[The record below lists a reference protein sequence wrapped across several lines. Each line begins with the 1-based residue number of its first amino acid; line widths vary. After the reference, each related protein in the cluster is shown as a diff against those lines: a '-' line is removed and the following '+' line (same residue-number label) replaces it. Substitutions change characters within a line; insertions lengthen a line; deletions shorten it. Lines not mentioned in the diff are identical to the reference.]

1 MRARLASWFIGLT
14 RQKKA
19 FILISADI
27 FFAVFAL
34 WAALSLRWGWLYIPK
49 GNEWYLFAAA
59 PAIAVPIFVR
69 LGLYRAIIRYI
80 EVRALWAIIQ
90 ATTLYALVFAFVL
103 YESGIKGVPRTV
115 LPLNWLNMMLLVG
128 GSRFFARWWLGEVY
142 LNLVGGRAVKNHSKK
157 NVVIYGAGNAGAQ
170 LASALGYGSEFKPVA
185 FIDDDVSLHK
195 QKVNGLRIYP
205 LSSLRFLIEKYQVS
219 DVLLAMPSANR
230 ARKSEIIHSLEPFA
244 VHVMSMPGLSD
255 IAQGRVTVDALQE
268 VDIADLLGR
277 DAVVPDQSLLN
288 ANIAGKVV
296 MVTGAGGSIGAELCR
311 QIIRLRPKTLILF
324 EISEFALYAIE
335 KELQHLLTKLC
346 VNSQLVSSI
355 RAIPDDIKNTQEI
368 TLIPV
373 LGSVVNGGRVEKVC
387 KTFKVQ
393 TIYHAAAYKHVP
405 MVERN
410 PGEAVWNNIF
420 GTFHTAQAAIKS
432 GVETFVLIST
442 DKAVRPTNTMG
453 ATKRFAELILQALS
467 LNAVNSFHDCMNAG
481 VAAETRFTMVR
492 FGNVLGSSGSV
503 VPLFKEQ
510 IARGGPVTV
519 TDERIIR
526 YFMTIPEASQLVI
539 QAGAM
544 GQGGDVFVLDMGK
557 PIRIVDLA
565 KRMIHLSG
573 LQIKDAEHP
582 DGDIEIS
589 FTGLRP
595 GEKLYEELLIGDN
608 VSKTGHAR
616 IMRAQEQVIP
626 WAELEKMLAVL
637 EQATKDDDFERV
649 RLILAGAVTG
659 FIPQCEIEDLLWK
672 EDRRLVSG

>member
-1 MRARLASWFIGLT
+1 MRSHTRTWFILLP

-19 FILISADI
+19 FILISADV
-27 FFAVFAL
+27 FFAIFAL
-34 WAALSLRWGWLYIPK
+34 WAALSLRWGELYIPK
-49 GNEWYLFAAA
+49 SGEWYLFAAA
-59 PAIAVPIFVR
+59 PVIAVPIFIKM
-69 LGLYRAIIRYI
+69 GLYRAIIRYI
-80 EVRALWAIIQ
+80 EVRALWTIIQ

-128 GSRFFARWWLGEVY
+128 SSRFFARWWLGELY
-142 LNLVGGRAVKNHSKK
+142 LNLGGGRGVKSHSKK
-157 NVVIYGAGNAGAQ
+157 NVVIYGAGNAGVQ
-170 LASALGYGSEFKPVA
+170 LASALGYGREFRPIA
-185 FIDDDVSLHK
+185 FIDDDVLLQK

-205 LSSLRFLIEKYQVS
+205 LSSLRYLIERHQVS
-219 DVLLAMPSANR
+219 DILLAMPSANR
-230 ARKSEIIHSLEPFA
+230 ARKSEIIRLLEPFA

-255 IAQGRVTVDALQE
+255 IAQGKVTVDALQE

-277 DAVVPDQSLLN
+277 DAVAPDQSLLH

-296 MVTGAGGSIGAELCR
+296 MVTGAGGSIGSELCR
-311 QIIRLRPKTLILF
+311 QIIRLQPNSLILF

-335 KELQHLLTKLC
+335 KELQHLLTKRRAG
-346 VNSQLVSSI
+346 SQLADGI
-355 RAIPDDIKNTQEI
+355 PAIHGDINNAEEI
-368 TLIPV
+368 KLIPV
-373 LGSVVNGGRVEKVC
+373 LGSVTNAKRCEKIC
-387 KTFKVQ
+387 NTFKVQ

-420 GTFHTAQAAIKS
+420 GTLHVAQAAIKAD
-432 GVETFVLIST
+432 VETFVLIST

-467 LNAVNSFHDCMNAG
+467 LNAVNNLR
-481 VAAETRFTMVR
+481 TRFTMVR

-544 GQGGDVFVLDMGK
+544 GHGGDVFVLDMGE

-573 LQIKDAEHP
+573 LEIKDAEHP

-589 FTGLRP
+589 YTGLRP

-608 VSKTGHAR
+608 VSNTDHAR
-616 IMRAQEQVIP
+616 IMRAQELVIP
-626 WAELEKMLAVL
+626 WAELEKMLATL
-637 EQATKDDDFERV
+637 EQATEDDDFERV
-649 RLILAGAVTG
+649 RGVLADAVTG
-659 FIPQCEIEDLLWK
+659 FIPQCEIEDVLWK
-672 EDRRLVSG
+672 EDRRLVNG

>member
-1 MRARLASWFIGLT
+1 MRSHTRTWFILLP

-19 FILISADI
+19 FILISADV
-27 FFAVFAL
+27 FFAIFAL
-34 WAALSLRWGWLYIPK
+34 WAALSLRWGELYIPK
-49 GNEWYLFAAA
+49 SGEWYLFAAA
-59 PAIAVPIFVR
+59 PVIAVPIFIKM
-69 LGLYRAIIRYI
+69 GLYRAIIRYI
-80 EVRALWAIIQ
+80 EVRALWTIIQ

-128 GSRFFARWWLGEVY
+128 SSRFFARWWLGELY
-142 LNLVGGRAVKNHSKK
+142 LNLGGGRGVKSHSKK
-157 NVVIYGAGNAGAQ
+157 NVVIYGAGNAGVQ
-170 LASALGYGSEFKPVA
+170 LASALGYGREFRPIA
-185 FIDDDVSLHK
+185 FIDDDVLLQK

-205 LSSLRFLIEKYQVS
+205 LSSLRYLIERHQVS
-219 DVLLAMPSANR
+219 DILLAMPSANR
-230 ARKSEIIHSLEPFA
+230 ARKSEIIRLLEPFA

-255 IAQGRVTVDALQE
+255 IAQGKVTVDALQE

-277 DAVVPDQSLLN
+277 DAVAPDQSLLH

-296 MVTGAGGSIGAELCR
+296 MVTGAGGSIGSELCR
-311 QIIRLRPKTLILF
+311 QIIRLQPNSLILF

-335 KELQHLLTKLC
+335 KELQHLLTKRR
-346 VNSQLVSSI
+346 VGSQLADGI
-355 RAIPDDIKNTQEI
+355 PAIPGDINNAEEI
-368 TLIPV
+368 KLIPV
-373 LGSVVNGGRVEKVC
+373 LGSVTNAKRCEKIC
-387 KTFKVQ
+387 NTFKVQ

-420 GTFHTAQAAIKS
+420 GTLHVAQAAIKAD
-432 GVETFVLIST
+432 VETFVLIST

-467 LNAVNSFHDCMNAG
+467 LNAVNNLR
-481 VAAETRFTMVR
+481 TRFTMVR

-544 GQGGDVFVLDMGK
+544 GHGGDVFVLDMGE

-573 LQIKDAEHP
+573 LEIKDAEHP

-589 FTGLRP
+589 YTGLRP

-608 VSKTGHAR
+608 VSKTDHAR
-616 IMRAQEQVIP
+616 IMRAQELVIP
-626 WAELEKMLAVL
+626 WAELEKMLATL
-637 EQATKDDDFERV
+637 EQATEDDDFERV
-649 RLILAGAVTG
+649 RGVLADAVTG
-659 FIPQCEIEDLLWK
+659 FIPQCEIEDVLWK
-672 EDRRLVSG
+672 EDRRLVNG

>member
-1 MRARLASWFIGLT
+1 MRSHTRTWFILLP

-19 FILISADI
+19 FILISADV
-27 FFAVFAL
+27 FFAIFAL
-34 WAALSLRWGWLYIPK
+34 WAALSLRWGELYIPK
-49 GNEWYLFAAA
+49 SGEWYLFAAA
-59 PAIAVPIFVR
+59 PVIAVPIFIKM
-69 LGLYRAIIRYI
+69 GLYRAIIRYI
-80 EVRALWAIIQ
+80 EVRALWTIIQ

-128 GSRFFARWWLGEVY
+128 SSRFFARWWLGELY
-142 LNLVGGRAVKNHSKK
+142 LNLGGGRGVKSHSKK
-157 NVVIYGAGNAGAQ
+157 NVVIYGAGNAGVQ
-170 LASALGYGSEFKPVA
+170 LASALGYGREFRPIA
-185 FIDDDVSLHK
+185 FIDDDVLLQK

-205 LSSLRFLIEKYQVS
+205 LSSLRYLIERHQVS
-219 DVLLAMPSANR
+219 DILLAMPSANR
-230 ARKSEIIHSLEPFA
+230 ARKSEIIRLLEPFA

-255 IAQGRVTVDALQE
+255 IAQGKVTVDALQE

-277 DAVVPDQSLLN
+277 DAVAPDQSLLH

-296 MVTGAGGSIGAELCR
+296 MVTGAGGSIGSELCR
-311 QIIRLRPKTLILF
+311 QIIRLQPNSLILF

-335 KELQHLLTKLC
+335 KELQHLLTKRRAG
-346 VNSQLVSSI
+346 SQLADGI
-355 RAIPDDIKNTQEI
+355 PAIHGDINNAEEI
-368 TLIPV
+368 KLIPV
-373 LGSVVNGGRVEKVC
+373 LGSVTNAKRCEKIC
-387 KTFKVQ
+387 NTFKVQ

-420 GTFHTAQAAIKS
+420 GTLHVAQAAIKAD
-432 GVETFVLIST
+432 VETFVLIST

-467 LNAVNSFHDCMNAG
+467 LNAVNNLR
-481 VAAETRFTMVR
+481 TRFTMVR

-544 GQGGDVFVLDMGK
+544 GHGGDVFVLDMGE

-573 LQIKDAEHP
+573 LEIKDAEHP

-589 FTGLRP
+589 YTGLRP

-608 VSKTGHAR
+608 VSKTDHAR
-616 IMRAQEQVIP
+616 IMRAQELVIP
-626 WAELEKMLAVL
+626 WAELEKMLATL
-637 EQATKDDDFERV
+637 EQATEDDDFERV
-649 RLILAGAVTG
+649 RGVLADAVTG
-659 FIPQCEIEDLLWK
+659 FIPQCEIEDVLWK
-672 EDRRLVSG
+672 EDRRLVNG

>member
-1 MRARLASWFIGLT
+1 MRSHTRTWFILLP

-19 FILISADI
+19 FILISADV
-27 FFAVFAL
+27 FFAIFAL
-34 WAALSLRWGWLYIPK
+34 WAALSLRWGELYIPK
-49 GNEWYLFAAA
+49 SGEWYLFAAA
-59 PAIAVPIFVR
+59 PVIAVPIFIKM
-69 LGLYRAIIRYI
+69 GLYRAIIRYI
-80 EVRALWAIIQ
+80 EVRALWTIIQ

-128 GSRFFARWWLGEVY
+128 SSRFFARWWLGELY
-142 LNLVGGRAVKNHSKK
+142 LNLGGGRGVKSHSKK
-157 NVVIYGAGNAGAQ
+157 NVVIYGAGNAGVQ
-170 LASALGYGSEFKPVA
+170 LASALGYGREFRPIA
-185 FIDDDVSLHK
+185 FIDDDVLLQK

-205 LSSLRFLIEKYQVS
+205 LSSLRYLIERHQVS
-219 DVLLAMPSANR
+219 DILLAMPSANR
-230 ARKSEIIHSLEPFA
+230 ARKSEIIRLLEPFA

-255 IAQGRVTVDALQE
+255 IAQGKVTVDALQE

-277 DAVVPDQSLLN
+277 DAVAPDQSLLH

-296 MVTGAGGSIGAELCR
+296 MVTGAGGSIGSELCR
-311 QIIRLRPKTLILF
+311 QIIRLQPNSLILF

-335 KELQHLLTKLC
+335 KELQHLLTKRR
-346 VNSQLVSSI
+346 VGSQLADGI
-355 RAIPDDIKNTQEI
+355 PAIPGDINNAEEI
-368 TLIPV
+368 KLIPV
-373 LGSVVNGGRVEKVC
+373 LGSVTNAKRCEKIC
-387 KTFKVQ
+387 NTFKVQ

-420 GTFHTAQAAIKS
+420 GTLHVAQAAIKAD
-432 GVETFVLIST
+432 VETFVLIST

-467 LNAVNSFHDCMNAG
+467 LNAVNNLR
-481 VAAETRFTMVR
+481 TRFTMVR

-544 GQGGDVFVLDMGK
+544 GHGGDVFVLDMGE

-573 LQIKDAEHP
+573 LEIKDAEHP

-589 FTGLRP
+589 YTGLRP

-608 VSKTGHAR
+608 VSKTDHAR
-616 IMRAQEQVIP
+616 IMRAQELVIP
-626 WAELEKMLAVL
+626 WAELEKMLETL
-637 EQATKDDDFERV
+637 EQATEDDDFERV
-649 RLILAGAVTG
+649 RGVLADAVTG
-659 FIPQCEIEDLLWK
+659 FIPQCEIEDVLWK
-672 EDRRLVSG
+672 EDRRLVNG

>member
-1 MRARLASWFIGLT
+1 MRSHTRTWFILLP

-19 FILISADI
+19 FILISADV
-27 FFAVFAL
+27 FFAIFAL
-34 WAALSLRWGWLYIPK
+34 WAALSLRWGELYIPK
-49 GNEWYLFAAA
+49 SGEWYLFAAA
-59 PAIAVPIFVR
+59 PVIAVPIFIKM
-69 LGLYRAIIRYI
+69 GLYRAIIRYI
-80 EVRALWAIIQ
+80 EVRALWTIIQ

-128 GSRFFARWWLGEVY
+128 SSRFFARWWLGELY
-142 LNLVGGRAVKNHSKK
+142 LNLGGGRGVKSHSKK
-157 NVVIYGAGNAGAQ
+157 NVVIYGAGNAGVQ
-170 LASALGYGSEFKPVA
+170 LASALGYGREFRPIA
-185 FIDDDVSLHK
+185 FIDDDVLLQK

-205 LSSLRFLIEKYQVS
+205 LSSLRYLIERHQVS
-219 DVLLAMPSANR
+219 DILLAMPSANR
-230 ARKSEIIHSLEPFA
+230 ARKSEIIRLLEPFA

-255 IAQGRVTVDALQE
+255 IAQGKVTVDALQE

-277 DAVVPDQSLLN
+277 DAVAPDQSLLH

-296 MVTGAGGSIGAELCR
+296 MVTGAGGSIGSELCR
-311 QIIRLRPKTLILF
+311 QIIRLQPNSLILF

-335 KELQHLLTKLC
+335 KELQHLLAKRRAGSRLADG
-346 VNSQLVSSI
+346 I
-355 RAIPDDIKNTQEI
+355 PAIPGNINNAEEIK
-368 TLIPV
+368 LIPV
-373 LGSVVNGGRVEKVC
+373 LGSVTNAKRCEKIC
-387 KTFKVQ
+387 NIFKVQ

-405 MVERN
+405 MVEKN

-420 GTFHTAQAAIKS
+420 GTLHVAQAAIKAD
-432 GVETFVLIST
+432 VETFVLIST

-467 LNAVNSFHDCMNAG
+467 LNAVNNLR
-481 VAAETRFTMVR
+481 TRFTMVR

-544 GQGGDVFVLDMGK
+544 GHGGDVFVLDMGE

-573 LQIKDAEHP
+573 LEIKDAEHP

-589 FTGLRP
+589 YTGLRP

-608 VSKTGHAR
+608 VSKTDHAR
-616 IMRAQEQVIP
+616 IMRAQELVIP
-626 WAELEKMLAVL
+626 WAELEKMLATL
-637 EQATKDDDFERV
+637 EQATEDDDFERV
-649 RLILAGAVTG
+649 RGVLADAVTG
-659 FIPQCEIEDLLWK
+659 FIPQCEIEDVLWK
-672 EDRRLVSG
+672 EDRRLVNG